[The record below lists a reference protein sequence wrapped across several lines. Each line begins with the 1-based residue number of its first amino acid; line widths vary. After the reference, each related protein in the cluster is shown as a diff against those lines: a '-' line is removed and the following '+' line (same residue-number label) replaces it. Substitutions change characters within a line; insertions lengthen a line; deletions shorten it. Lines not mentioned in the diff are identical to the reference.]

1 MVRPSGW
8 EILGL
13 DGDPTPGALE
23 IVQSLAKQFG
33 DFAHDVESAYGSLKS
48 FGADANALEWIGQTA
63 EAFKGQFG
71 PLPGRL
77 QKLYISYS
85 EASDAL
91 SAYAPALQSAQS
103 KADSALRQAQDAD
116 VDLQRAQNNANNAA
130 ADLKTAQQNHAAN
143 PNPQAVADA
152 QTAHDSAQ
160 AGLKNAQAHMEAL
173 KAQAHQAHSDLD
185 AAAKQCAKALG
196 HAQHD
201 GIHNKHWWQH
211 VGAELAKWGGKIGE
225 IAGEIAP
232 VLDVLAIATS
242 WIPGVDVVT
251 AGLAEADNLI
261 ALGGTGLQV
270 AGDGMQGHWGDAMMG
285 AGMLGAQ
292 VFGGRA
298 LGALGGKVLGRVGAE
313 AEESSANAV
322 SKDVRGEISDD
333 VHAAPGAVSEDVPG
347 AAFHEVPGEVSD
359 ADPAMIA
366 ALKANDPNYV
376 RDLDFTK
383 NLIATDPRFAGM
395 NPEAL
400 AAVRG
405 YTGSD
410 VHGPM
415 NAALRDGD
423 PAELAKW
430 DAHIKAAD
438 AGLAQL
444 PNYVGVVKRGVDLP
458 ASVLDDIQPGRTT
471 TFKEFFSSSATRTF
485 PGNTQFT
492 ISSLAGKDIQP
503 LSQVPSE
510 SEVLFRPG
518 TTFDVISKVQDAA
531 GTWHI
536 TLSEVR

>member
-1 MVRPSGW
+1 VV
-8 EILGL
+8 E
-13 DGDPTPGALE
+13 T
-23 IVQSLAKQFG
+23 VQAMAKQFG
-33 DFAHDVESAYGSLKS
+33 DFAHDVESAFGSLNS
-48 FGADANALEWIGQTA
+48 FGADTNALAWIGQTA
-63 EAFKGQFG
+63 EAFKSQFG
-71 PLPGRL
+71 PVPGRL

-103 KADSALRQAQDAD
+103 KADAALRQAQDAD
-116 VDLQRAQNNANNAA
+116 VDLQRAQSTANNAA

-152 QTAHDSAQ
+152 QTAHDTAQ
-160 AGLKNAQAHMEAL
+160 TGVKNAQDRMDAL
-173 KAQAHQAHSDLD
+173 KKQAQQAAHDLD
-185 AAAKQCAKALG
+185 DAANACAKALH

-261 ALGGTGLQV
+261 ALGGTGLQI

-313 AEESSANAV
+313 AEESGANAV
-322 SKDVRGEISDD
+322 SKDVRGEVSDD
-333 VHAAPGAVSEDVPG
+333 VRAAPGAVSEDVPG
-347 AAFHEVPGEVSD
+347 AAPHEVPGEVSD
-359 ADPAMIA
+359 ADPALVA
-366 ALKANDPNYV
+366 ALKANDFNYE

-383 NLIATDPRFAGM
+383 NLVATDSRFAGM
-395 NPEAL
+395 NPEEL

-410 VHGPM
+410 VYGPM

-430 DAHIKAAD
+430 DAHIKATD

-444 PNYVGVVKRGVDLP
+444 PEYVGVVKRGVDLP
-458 ASVLDDIQPGRTT
+458 ASVLDDIQPGQTT
-471 TFKEFFSSSATRTF
+471 AFKEFLSGSATRPF

-492 ISSLAGKDIQP
+492 ISSLTGKDIQA
-503 LSQVPSE
+503 LSQVPGE
-510 SEVLFRPG
+510 AEVLFRPG
-518 TTFDVISKVQDAA
+518 TTYDVISKVQDAA

-536 TLSEVR
+536 TMSEAR